1 MSSEPHIPDKL
12 FIVEGERIE
21 GILRRAVRS
30 ALLAHK
36 RAGNTI
42 AVWTDGK
49 VELIPAEQI
58 EVENDNE
65 SEGESS

>member
-1 MSSEPHIPDKL
+1 MSSESGIPDRL

-21 GILRRAVRS
+21 GILRRAVRN

-42 AVWTDGK
+42 AVWNDNK

-58 EVENDNE
+58 QVESDNMP
-65 SEGESS
+65 EGES